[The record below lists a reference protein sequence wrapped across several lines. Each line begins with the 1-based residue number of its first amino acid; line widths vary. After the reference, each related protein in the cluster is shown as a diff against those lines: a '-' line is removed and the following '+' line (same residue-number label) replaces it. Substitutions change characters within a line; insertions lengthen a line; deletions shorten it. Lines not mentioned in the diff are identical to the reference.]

1 MESRKNIDEINHEIE
16 KQLLEEMDRRK
27 KGIEVESDKKNKRQ
41 RLKYKITLMAP
52 ILIIL
57 ILKLYLVIMGQ
68 IN

>member
-1 MESRKNIDEINHEIE
+1 MESQKNIDEINHEIE